1 MVCPWYINIIGTE
14 PTCLILASATPSYN
28 PCVLPG
34 DNSTHSN
41 FQATAATSRLQKQLW
56 IACMCARA
64 HTHTQCSINTQKQNR
79 LSTISL
85 SHTYAPTHPRTHSS
99 INAQTQNPLFPLSLT
114 HTYNYI
120 HKCSLFFS
128 HTYIYIHTEMPPPP
142 PQPHMQTDS
151 LSLSL
156 SLMYTLT

>member
-41 FQATAATSRLQKQLW
+41 FQATTATSRLQKQLW

-64 HTHTQCSINTQKQNR
+64 HTHTHSVLHKYTKTKPFIHH
-79 LSTISL
+79 LSL
-85 SHTYAPTHPRTHSS
+85 SHIRTHPPTHSQLYKCTDTKSFIPSLPHTHL
-99 INAQTQNPLFPLSLT
+99 QLHTQMLSLLLTRIHIYT
-114 HTYNYI
+114 HRDA
-120 HKCSLFFS
+120 
-128 HTYIYIHTEMPPPP
+128 PPPP
-142 PQPHMQTDS
+142 PRHTCRQI
-151 LSLSL
+151 LSL